1 MGAWHTSKAATNENT
16 GGCDVSKVTTKDQHT
31 SNDARM
37 AAESYR
43 RSYRCRQKTVADA
56 IVLIVTVFRNPL
68 LHARPQPVGWWDE
81 LGKRSRRASRDLA
94 DALRAAARAE
104 AYTWKRHE
112 GHKALKVPQYIDALD
127 VLDRETIDS
136 CCVAFAFGLSK
147 LVDKATHSS
156 LQEKWAKV
164 ERALRNFSQR
174 VVAIEDF
181 DYDDPA
187 ATSIWPSGLTCDAHL
202 SGFYVGVGVGGL
214 RVCHAHKLGRA
225 DADDKHH
232 VLGIDVYPGDAVD
245 MLCDAAYL
253 TKKHTAPRRDFI
265 NTLAQR
271 NAIVLEQELGTGG
284 FIKMLTP
291 SCTEYALLTGAVKN
305 RLPSHITKLA
315 KLLADCGVRRFAKD
329 LANDVDVD
337 VDDRFIAD
345 MEEAVWTSSL
355 GDKILK
361 FFLVCVALANDRDVQ
376 KTFGAGV
383 EAKDHKVTT
392 VFEMSVRMDCVL
404 RERGHTPLPGYR
416 RVKLRSRVLYVSDT
430 MLPTLEL
437 LAPEAVRLKRDAGR
451 PVDASRSSTTM
462 IHDARKAAAI
472 EMALYDA
479 ILLAIFADLDAS
491 ASLAQK
497 SLRESRKRDRRR
509 TEDPAVDDAA
519 TASVQ
524 RQPRLARVSPDAS

>member
-1 MGAWHTSKAATNENT
+1 M
-16 GGCDVSKVTTKDQHT
+16 
-31 SNDARM
+31 
-37 AAESYR
+37 
-43 RSYRCRQKTVADA
+43 
-56 IVLIVTVFRNPL
+56 
-68 LHARPQPVGWWDE
+68 
-81 LGKRSRRASRDLA
+81 
-94 DALRAAARAE
+94 
-104 AYTWKRHE
+104 
-112 GHKALKVPQYIDALD
+112 
-127 VLDRETIDS
+127 
-136 CCVAFAFGLSK
+136 
-147 LVDKATHSS
+147 
-156 LQEKWAKV
+156 
-164 ERALRNFSQR
+164 
-174 VVAIEDF
+174 
-181 DYDDPA
+181 
-187 ATSIWPSGLTCDAHL
+187 
-202 SGFYVGVGVGGL
+202 GGL
-214 RVCHAHKLGRA
+214 RACHAHKIGRA

-232 VLGIDVYPGDAVD
+232 VLGIDVEPGEAVD
-245 MLCDAAYL
+245 MRCDAAHL
-253 TKKHTAPRRDFI
+253 TKNNNQPDTAPRRDFI

-305 RLPSHITKLA
+305 RLPSHIAKLA
-315 KLLADCGVRRFAKD
+315 KLLADCGVRSFAKH
-329 LANDVDVD
+329 LANDVD

-451 PVDASRSSTTM
+451 PVGASRSSTTM

-524 RQPRLARVSPDAS
+524 RQPRLARVSPDAP